1 MVIYIKDK
9 YRILDEVFYE
19 LYMFGVSI
27 LSKNNIVLEKKRL
40 NFIFELY
47 INLFFNVRKLE
58 KNYFKLL
65 FRFKKKNLIIYMYF
79 NRNVFFRFF

>member
-65 FRFKKKNLIIYMYF
+65 FRL
-79 NRNVFFRFF
+79 

>member
-79 NRNVFFRFF
+79 NKNVFFRFF

>member
-9 YRILDEVFYE
+9 YRILDEVFNE

-65 FRFKKKNLIIYMYF
+65 FRFKKKF
-79 NRNVFFRFF
+79 NNICVF

>member
-79 NRNVFFRFF
+79 NKKCIF